1 MGYFSKREK
10 ILITIIA
17 MLIIIIFVFR
27 NPSDD
32 LNVAKENN
40 LVIINDESK
49 TVEEEK
55 NNEEIPSEIIV
66 HISGQ
71 VYQPGIYR
79 LFSGDRVIDVVNL
92 AGGLTKDA
100 DLDKINLARKISDED
115 KIYIP
120 KIGEDVNVNSNNS
133 PPEFIES
140 KDDKTSTSKINI
152 NTCSKEE
159 LVSLPGIGDVL
170 ADRIIEYRNKTKFN
184 EIEDIKKVAGIGDA
198 KFNSIKDLIT
208 TK

>member
-1 MGYFSKREK
+1 VGYFSKREK
-10 ILITIIA
+10 ILIMIIA
-17 MLIIIIFVFR
+17 MLIIIIFIFR

-55 NNEEIPSEIIV
+55 NNEEIPYEIIV

-92 AGGLTKDA
+92 AGGLTKEA

-120 KIGEDVNVNSNNS
+120 KIGEDINVNSNNS
-133 PPEFIES
+133 SPEFIES
-140 KDDKTSTSKINI
+140 KDDLNSTSKINI

>member
-10 ILITIIA
+10 ILIMIIA
-17 MLIIIIFVFR
+17 MLIIIIFIFR

-55 NNEEIPSEIIV
+55 NNEEIPYEIIV

-92 AGGLTKDA
+92 AGGLTKEA

-120 KIGEDVNVNSNNS
+120 KIGEDINVNSNNS
-133 PPEFIES
+133 SPEFIES
-140 KDDKTSTSKINI
+140 KDDLNSTSKINI